1 MDKRQRK
8 QIKKR
13 IEGLKKQI
21 EKHKDKIR
29 NFSGGKDTTP
39 DYWEKE
45 IARMEME
52 AGELEEKDRK

>member
-13 IEGLKKQI
+13 IEGIRKEI
-21 EKHKDKIR
+21 EKHKEKIR
-29 NFSGGKDTTP
+29 SFSVSKDTTK

-45 IARMEME
+45 IGRMERE
-52 AGELEEKDRK
+52 VRELEARDD